1 MKTLIRKCNYC
12 SIYTMDEICP
22 KCGNK
27 TVMAMPMK
35 YSPADK
41 FQKYRLRLIEDDKN
55 GKNNY

>member
-12 SIYTMDEICP
+12 NVYTMEETCQ

-27 TVMAMPMK
+27 TVMAIPMK
-35 YSPADK
+35 YSPTDK
-41 FQKYRLRLIEDDKN
+41 FKKYRLRLIGDDKN